1 MWFVYRLLH
10 GFPKVPNTILLPL
23 LGIKIPLAERS
34 FIDVGYGMTA
44 FLSDSFA
51 LTRKKIIVIDKYIKK
66 EF

>member
-1 MWFVYRLLH
+1 
-10 GFPKVPNTILLPL
+10 LLPL

-34 FIDVGYGMTA
+34 FIDVGHGMTA